1 MAFPRAVD
9 TKLSIDTISEISQH
23 EASPVTTTSPRT
35 AFEQQLCTHLLSLS
49 EVVETLADRLMEL
62 EARLVAVE
70 GQQLEDAEIAAVSD
84 DAGELLLASEE
95 KVRMLRDRL
104 TPGEVVEL
112 HADSHAEEA
121 SAEHDHDT
129 SEAPEMEMGGR
140 WMMTES
146 RMRPSVMS
154 PSAMTRNMWMIP
166 RSICSPPD
174 QASSSSRIL
183 KAATWRAMS
192 GELIRK
198 G

>member
-1 MAFPRAVD
+1 MVFSRAVD

-62 EARLVAVE
+62 ETRLADIE
-70 GQQLEDAEIAAVSD
+70 GQQLVDAEIAAVSD

-104 TPGEVVEL
+104 TPGEVVAL

-121 SAEHDHDT
+121 SAADEHEISETPEMGMDDDRVEDDT
-129 SEAPEMEMGGR
+129 FSEEAPSDD
-140 WMMTES
+140 TEYVDD
-146 RMRPSVMS
+146 PQIDLL
-154 PSAMTRNMWMIP
+154 SA
-166 RSICSPPD
+166 
-174 QASSSSRIL
+174 
-183 KAATWRAMS
+183 
-192 GELIRK
+192 
-198 G
+198 

>member
-62 EARLVAVE
+62 ETRLADIE
-70 GQQLEDAEIAAVSD
+70 GQQLADADIAAVSD

-104 TPGEVVEL
+104 SPGEVVAL
-112 HADSHAEEA
+112 HADSHAEDA
-121 SAEHDHDT
+121 PAAHDHEV
-129 SEAPEMEMGGR
+129 SETPEMEMDDDR
-140 WMMTES
+140 VEDEALSDDTEYVDD
-146 RMRPSVMS
+146 PQIDLL
-154 PSAMTRNMWMIP
+154 SA
-166 RSICSPPD
+166 
-174 QASSSSRIL
+174 
-183 KAATWRAMS
+183 
-192 GELIRK
+192 
-198 G
+198 

>member
-62 EARLVAVE
+62 ETRLVAVE

-104 TPGEVVEL
+104 SPGEVVEL
-112 HADSHAEEA
+112 HADSHADEA
-121 SAEHDHDT
+121 SAEHDHD
-129 SEAPEMEMGGR
+129 SPEAPEMEMGGEMEMDDDR
-140 WMMTES
+140 VEDEAFGDETLSDDTEYVDD
-146 RMRPSVMS
+146 PQIDLL
-154 PSAMTRNMWMIP
+154 SA
-166 RSICSPPD
+166 
-174 QASSSSRIL
+174 
-183 KAATWRAMS
+183 
-192 GELIRK
+192 
-198 G
+198 